1 MRYRGALAGGQHPG
15 GFLSKM
21 NIYMSK
27 EYKLA
32 QSGNVESL
40 ESQINQLAS
49 QGWEPNGS
57 LDTQQINGKIFYT
70 QVMVREKNDINE
82 TNSDNGKQLLHG

>member
-1 MRYRGALAGGQHPG
+1 
-15 GFLSKM
+15 
-21 NIYMSK
+21 MSK

-32 QSGNVESL
+32 QSGNIDSIEF
-40 ESQINQLAS
+40 QINELAS

-70 QVMVREKNDINE
+70 QVMVREKASINE
-82 TNSDNGKQLLHG
+82 SNPDNGKQLLHG